1 MEEYRNNDNNAA
13 GQEGIVV
20 DIPGKPAVGS
30 KKQRRKALLIRYSII
45 IGVSLLIVFGGIAI
59 LSNQVYH
66 NYFDPVDVS
75 DTSYVEVVIP
85 SGSSVSKIG
94 RILQDSGIIR
104 SKTSFKLMV
113 DLQEMGTKLRSG
125 TYYLSKSMSMDT
137 ILDIL
142 SSGTGLEQTISVT
155 IVEGL
160 SVEQIADQFVEAGLL
175 PNTTTFLKLCN
186 QPEQF
191 GEYTFLT
198 RTEEE
203 SEGRRYALEGYLFP
217 DTYEFYS
224 DASEKTIIRKLLSRF
239 AQVYSDTLQ
248 TRAQELNMTT
258 DQVITLASM
267 IEQEAKNDDF
277 TKVSAVFHNRL
288 KEGMRLESCAT
299 VQYIQGISNL
309 VLTDEEMAVESPYN
323 TYKYTGLPKGPIC
336 NPGLASIK
344 AALYPDETLTAEN
357 YLFFCL
363 TDPEVGSLAFSKT
376 LEEHNALK
384 AQWQP
389 VWLEYDK
396 KNAQ

>member
-1 MEEYRNNDNNAA
+1 
-13 GQEGIVV
+13 
-20 DIPGKPAVGS
+20 
-30 KKQRRKALLIRYSII
+30 
-45 IGVSLLIVFGGIAI
+45 
-59 LSNQVYH
+59 
-66 NYFDPVDVS
+66 
-75 DTSYVEVVIP
+75 
-85 SGSSVSKIG
+85 
-94 RILQDSGIIR
+94 
-104 SKTSFKLMV
+104 
-113 DLQEMGTKLRSG
+113 
-125 TYYLSKSMSMDT
+125 
-137 ILDIL
+137 
-142 SSGTGLEQTISVT
+142 
-155 IVEGL
+155 
-160 SVEQIADQFVEAGLL
+160 
-175 PNTTTFLKLCN
+175 
-186 QPEQF
+186 
-191 GEYTFLT
+191 
-198 RTEEE
+198 
-203 SEGRRYALEGYLFP
+203 
-217 DTYEFYS
+217 
-224 DASEKTIIRKLLSRF
+224 
-239 AQVYSDTLQ
+239 
-248 TRAQELNMTT
+248 MTT